1 MKQIKTLC
9 ALALA
14 LLFVLSLT
22 ACGNDDPAASFQK
35 AGEQAPSAASSQVSQ
50 INSSPENSSSP
61 STPEAAPMRAEV
73 LECGQNEEGRWSLLV
88 TEENNGLSS
97 FSCVEVEEKAGALA
111 PGAIIDISGV
121 TSVLCTY
128 PCQLTGESIAVTVV
142 EQGEDLIGLYRSI
155 LNYIYEEDS
164 GLNPNEEQ
172 LKFGSG
178 FHFGFDF
185 SEVHNLSQ
193 NQKSALAYLFS
204 CDHGIAEYVFG
215 THQELAAEGYIDE
228 EALYW
233 EDGLLFT
240 ISDEEI
246 SGGSFTFSV
255 SKWKSGL
262 GAVGHNDCIA
272 RKTADGW
279 TFDEPSSTW
288 MA

>member
-1 MKQIKTLC
+1 MKQIKIVRV
-9 ALALA
+9 LALT
-14 LLFVLSLT
+14 LLLTLSLT
-22 ACGNDDPAASFQK
+22 ACGNDDPAALSQK
-35 AGEQAPSAASSQVSQ
+35 ARNQAASAASFQVSQVS
-50 INSSPENSSSP
+50 SFPENISSQSAP
-61 STPEAAPMRAEV
+61 EVTPTRAKVVTCNQGED
-73 LECGQNEEGRWSLLV
+73 GRWSLLV
-88 TEENNGLSS
+88 TEESGLS
-97 FSCVEVEEKAGALA
+97 FLSCFEVDEAAGTLA

-121 TSVLCTY
+121 TSVLCSY
-128 PCQLTGESIAVTVV
+128 PGQLTGENITVTVI

-185 SEVHNLSQ
+185 TEVHNLTQ
-193 NQKSALAYLFS
+193 DEKGALAYLFS

-215 THQELAAEGYIDE
+215 TYRELAEKGYIDE

-240 ISDEEI
+240 ISDEES
-246 SGGSFTFSV
+246 SGNSFTCSV
-255 SKWKSGL
+255 SKWKGGL
-262 GAVGHNDCIA
+262 GAVGHDDCTA

-279 TFDEPSSTW
+279 IFDEPSSTW
-288 MA
+288 IA